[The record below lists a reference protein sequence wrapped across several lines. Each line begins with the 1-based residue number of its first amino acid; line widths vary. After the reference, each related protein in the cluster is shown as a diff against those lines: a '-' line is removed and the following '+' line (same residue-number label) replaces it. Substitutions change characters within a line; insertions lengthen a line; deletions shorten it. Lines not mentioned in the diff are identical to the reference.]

1 MWSIINSKG
10 VEIMRLDSTGN
21 LSLGTARGEFWLE
34 TVNQSLT
41 NRDASTDL
49 WLMPLV
55 VEETNEGRYYRV
67 YIRMKSWYRYTDESL
82 PDFIKEKLA
91 AISAYTLGRM
101 DIVNKANGIFKD
113 SIYMFNNQQLPPEF
127 ETIGWRGSQNL
138 FILSLTETQL
148 YRVLDDA
155 GIQGQVTSQEG
166 IG

>member
-1 MWSIINSKG
+1 
-10 VEIMRLDSTGN
+10 MRLDSTGN

-67 YIRMKSWYRYTDESL
+67 YIRMKSWYRYTDETL

-113 SIYMFNNQQLPPEF
+113 SIYMFYNQNMPSSF
-127 ETIGWRGSQNL
+127 ETVGWRGSQNL

>member
-1 MWSIINSKG
+1 
-10 VEIMRLDSTGN
+10 MRLDSTGN
-21 LSLGTARGEFWLE
+21 LSIGAARGEFWLE
-34 TVNQSLT
+34 TINQSLT
-41 NRDASTDL
+41 NRDSDTDL

-55 VEETNEGRYYRV
+55 VEETEEGRFYRV
-67 YIRMKSWYRYTDESL
+67 YIRLRSWYRYTDENL

-101 DIVNKANGIFKD
+101 DAVNKANGIFKD
-113 SIYMFNNQQLPPEF
+113 SIYMFSNQQLPPEF

-155 GIQGQVTSQEG
+155 GIQGQITREENTD
-166 IG
+166 

>member
-1 MWSIINSKG
+1 
-10 VEIMRLDSTGN
+10 MRLDSTGD

-55 VEETNEGRYYRV
+55 AEETNEGRYYRV

-113 SIYMFNNQQLPPEF
+113 SIYMFNNQNMPPSF